1 MTSNLPHLDRL
12 IRLGSLVAAVGI
24 GGGSLL
30 EQRLE
35 TRRQHREMQQ
45 LERERQAIERRTLD
59 LLARE
64 ALLINDP
71 LVREALQVDLAAF
84 PVIEDRPQ
92 ILPNQPEPRR

>member
-1 MTSNLPHLDRL
+1 MNSNLPHLDRL

-92 ILPNQPEPRR
+92 IFPNQPEPRR

>member
-1 MTSNLPHLDRL
+1 MNSNLPHLDRL

-35 TRRQHREMQQ
+35 TRRQHREMQE
-45 LERERQAIERRTLD
+45 LERERQIVERLTLD

-64 ALLINDP
+64 AVLINDP
-71 LVREALQVDLAAF
+71 LVRDALQVDSPAF
-84 PVIEDRPQ
+84 PIVADGPQ
-92 ILPNQPEPRR
+92 TLPIQREPSR